1 MTSKPRTGKIK
12 QEITLKENNGCSIEA
27 VLTVDDRGQILLPKH
42 IREKAGMNTGDR
54 LALIIWECN
63 SKVCCVGLIKAE
75 SLNTGV
81 KGVIS
86 PFFE

>member
-1 MTSKPRTGKIK
+1 MKQGNAGKDQAK
-12 QEITLKENNGCSIEA
+12 GSGCCIEA
-27 VLTVDDRGQILLPKH
+27 VLTVDDRGQIVLPKH

-54 LALIIWECN
+54 LALIVWEGDN
-63 SKVCCVGLIKAE
+63 KVCCLGLIKAE
-75 SLNTGV
+75 SLNSGL